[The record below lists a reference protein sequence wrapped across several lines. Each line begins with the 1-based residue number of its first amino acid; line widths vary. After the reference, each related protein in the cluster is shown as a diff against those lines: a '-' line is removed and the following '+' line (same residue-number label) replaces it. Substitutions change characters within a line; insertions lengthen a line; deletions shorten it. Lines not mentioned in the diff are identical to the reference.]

1 MNPVEEPPPSRDG
14 PSSSGATFRNLLEQ
28 VKADDPTAWERLVG
42 LYGPLVYRWCRRWD
56 LPDQETADIF
66 QNVFQALAQ
75 HIAGFRKEK
84 EGDTFRGWLRTIT
97 DNKVR
102 DYFRER
108 GREPGGEGGTE
119 AQMRF
124 SSLPADGIGSSG
136 SDHDLG
142 SLLKGSVDVIRGEF
156 EWRTWQAFWLTAV
169 EGRLP
174 RDVAL
179 ELGIS
184 PGAVRVAKSRVLKR
198 LRDELG
204 GL

>member
-1 MNPVEEPPPSRDG
+1 MNPVEELLPSREG
-14 PSSSGATFRNLLEQ
+14 PSSSGATSRTLIAR
-28 VKADDPTAWERLVG
+28 VKADDPAAWERLVV

-56 LPDQETADIF
+56 LPEQETADVF

-84 EGDTFRGWLRTIT
+84 EGDTFRGWLRRIT

-102 DYFRER
+102 DFFRER

-119 AQMRF
+119 AQMRL
-124 SSLPADGIGSSG
+124 SNLPAEPDSG
-136 SDHDLG
+136 SEQDLG
-142 SLLKGSVDVIRGEF
+142 SLVTASVDLIRGEF

-179 ELGIS
+179 ELNIS

-204 GL
+204 EL

>member
-1 MNPVEEPPPSRDG
+1 MNTVENPIPNREG
-14 PSSSGATFRNLLEQ
+14 PSSSSATSRTLLDR
-28 VKADDPTAWERLVG
+28 VKTDDPAAWEKLVA

-66 QNVFQALAQ
+66 QNVFQALAKN
-75 HIAGFRKEK
+75 IAGFRKEK
-84 EGDTFRGWLRTIT
+84 DGDTFRGWLHRIT

-119 AQMRF
+119 AQMRL
-124 SSLPADGIGSSG
+124 SRLPADAVESG
-136 SDHDLG
+136 SDHDVK
-142 SLLKGSVDVIRGEF
+142 SLLEGSIELIRGEF

-174 RDVAL
+174 RDVGL

-204 GL
+204 DL